1 MCSGAFFAIMAVMSD
16 VETDAGGS
24 PFWRFSLGF
33 YRRPQV
39 APACLELQDAFGV
52 DVNLLLFLLWLA
64 TERRLLSAEGVRGID
79 ARIRHWRE
87 TAVLPLRVIRRAL
100 KGGAPPIDATTTELF
115 RTRVKA
121 VELEAERLEQEAL
134 YALALTEFVGGKEP
148 LRSAQSVQEAARAN
162 VAAYQAVVGR
172 EFPETAVDALLRA
185 LD

>member
-1 MCSGAFFAIMAVMSD
+1 MCSGTFSDIMAAMST
-16 VETDAGGS
+16 VETGANGS

-33 YRRPQV
+33 YRRPRV

-64 TERRLLSAEGVRGID
+64 TERRLVPAEAVRSID

-87 TAVLPLRVIRRAL
+87 TAVLPLRAIRRAL
-100 KGGAPPIDATTTELF
+100 KGGAPPIDATTAEQF
-115 RTRVKA
+115 RTRIKA
-121 VELEAERLEQEAL
+121 EELEAERLEQEAL
-134 YALALTEFVGGKEP
+134 YAWARTEFSGGRGDPKP
-148 LRSAQSVQEAARAN
+148 ARSVLEAARAN

-172 EFPETAVDALLRA
+172 EFPEATVDALLRA